1 MITRIL
7 SISLIALLFGLTFN
21 AYACLVPLYSAGQ
34 TPMGC
39 ESSPDQPV
47 REHCDIFKA
56 FSVEHAD
63 HDLSWLDTQSTSLEE
78 TISVSLMCPS
88 DCMARSR
95 RSESENLGPPV
106 EEVLAKLV
114 ILRL

>member
-1 MITRIL
+1 MIERSL
-7 SISLIALLFGLTFN
+7 SISLVALLFGLTFN

-47 REHCDIFKA
+47 REHCDVFKA

-63 HDLSWLDTQSTSLEE
+63 HDISWLDIQSMPLEE
-78 TISVSLMCPS
+78 TISVSLMYPS
-88 DCMARSR
+88 DCMALSR
-95 RSESENLGPPV
+95 RSESESLGPPV

-114 ILRL
+114 VLRL